1 MDVTVNIH
9 GNAQPLRDELDN
21 VADETQNQ
29 PSPTPGRQPDDSR
42 QPNLPPSDRLVE
54 DLRRIIIEQGNN
66 NYRERLNQVGAQ
78 QRTALEDEISQ
89 RYGQRRDETGARM
102 QAEYERID
110 RELEERRKEGLN
122 NLGNR
127 ANDPFYQSILD
138 SQIESERERQYKKVG
153 SMFDAEFDE
162 IDKQEA
168 QERTDVEKALTDAIK
183 RLTGEMEKRD
193 KEEGDAGKGSDPN
206 SYINQLREQRRQ
218 LLLDRDNAADEEG
231 ALAAQG
237 RINAVD
243 EQLRR
248 VMEGG
253 RQQQGSRM
261 ALGLTSAMGIGS
273 SISSGDVS
281 GALISGGSLAAVMG
295 ANPYVAAALI
305 ASGAI
310 GKASTFVSSG
320 YDDLAGLAA
329 FRSTAGGQ
337 GGKQGMGFLAQNL
350 DGATAYG
357 LDPASLGLD
366 QDEFYKQAVQRTRA
380 RGSGDDWYRE
390 VMSQIAL
397 ERNLGLEENS
407 LTKAGQYD
415 RYGQNVT
422 DAISRLT
429 TVLMGIEG
437 SGVSSGDF
445 TRVQEKFDIQQQ
457 LMGSYMS
464 RTDRPNYDVAN
475 NTLAAFSA
483 TGVTQDARM
492 GGDIASFQN
501 MIQNPM
507 NERMKALIYG
517 TVADIMPE
525 TGGRMD
531 LIDRAIRD
539 PENEGRIM
547 QAVVQRIQQQFG
559 GTDTTMGYFAFK
571 ALLPDIAPDRL
582 DEYISQITSGDAGS
596 LLARGGARNQNQL
609 DAAGEANKVA
619 WTQQSQELVS
629 GMTQGIESLKNFFTT
644 KGVKVFFGDPGATP
658 NSTKQGN

>member
-21 VADETQNQ
+21 VANDTDQ
-29 PSPTPGRQPDDSR
+29 STPTPGRQPDDSR
-42 QPNLPPSDRLVE
+42 PPVAPPSDRLVE
-54 DLRRIIIEQGNN
+54 DLRKIIIEQGNN

-78 QRTALEDEISQ
+78 QRVALEEEIS
-89 RYGQRRDETGARM
+89 RKYGQRREDTRARM
-102 QAEYERID
+102 QSEYERID

-122 NLGNR
+122 NLGSR

-138 SQIESERERQYKKVG
+138 QQIDTERERQYRRVG
-153 SMFDAEFDE
+153 TMFDAEYDE
-162 IDKQEA
+162 IDQQEA
-168 QERTDVEKALTDAIK
+168 QERIEAERELTEAIK
-183 RLTGEMEKRD
+183 RLTGEMENMDR
-193 KEEGDAGKGSDPN
+193 EGGQGSGSDPN

-218 LLLDRDNAADEEG
+218 LLLERDNAADEEG
-231 ALAAQG
+231 AAAAQG
-237 RINAVD
+237 RLNAVD

-248 VMEGG
+248 VMDGG
-253 RQQQGSRM
+253 RSQQGLGSRLSM
-261 ALGLTSAMGIGS
+261 GIMGAMGIGS
-273 SISSGDVS
+273 AISSGDFS

-337 GGKQGMGFLAQNL
+337 GGKRGMGFLAHNL

-380 RGSGDDWYRE
+380 RGTGDDWYRE
-390 VMSQIAL
+390 TMAQIAL

-422 DAISRLT
+422 DAIARLT
-429 TVLMGIEG
+429 TVLSGIEG
-437 SGVSSGDF
+437 SGVTMGDF

-492 GGDIASFQN
+492 GTDIASFQN

-582 DEYISQITSGDAGS
+582 DEYISSITSGDAGS
-596 LLARGGARNQNQL
+596 LLARGGARNQGQI
-609 DAAGEANKVA
+609 EAQGDKNKVA
-619 WTQQSQELVS
+619 WTQEAQELVS
-629 GMTQGIESLKNFFTT
+629 GMTQGIEGLKNFFTT

>member
-193 KEEGDAGKGSDPN
+193 KEGGDAGKGSDPN

-337 GGKQGMGFLAQNL
+337 GGKQGMGFLAHNL

-390 VMSQIAL
+390 TMSQIAL

-596 LLARGGARNQNQL
+596 LLAIGGAKNQNQL
-609 DAAGEANKVA
+609 DAAGDANRVA
-619 WTQQSQELVS
+619 WTQQAQELVS
-629 GMTQGIESLKNFFTT
+629 GMTQGIEGLKNFFTT

-658 NSTKQGN
+658 NSTRQGN